1 MLRNSQYLEGCTIGA
16 TDGPIG
22 EVTDLY
28 FDDKA
33 WVIRYLVV
41 STGEWLSNRKVLISP
56 YAISQPQWA
65 QRLLPA
71 ALTKEQVRNSPDIDT
86 DKPISRQHEM
96 QYLKYYRYPNYWGST
111 GLWGVGVNP
120 NMMPMYSGFEGS
132 ADQYRQTE
140 TDREETGRREHY
152 DSHLRSCNAV
162 MKYHIRAT
170 DGDIGHVHALLVD
183 DESWAIRY
191 LILETSNWW
200 LGHQVL
206 IAPQW
211 IDDVNWFDRKVSVTM
226 TRQAVKDAP
235 LYDAAV
241 SLNRVQEMGI
251 HQHYGRPGY
260 WAVEGE
266 SGAAGSR
273 RCVRGRPMPS
283 RPEI

>member
-22 EVTDLY
+22 EVKDLY

-41 STGEWLSNRKVLISP
+41 STGQWLSNRKVLISP
-56 YAISQPQWA
+56 YAIRQPQWDQGQLSA
-65 QRLLPA
+65 T
-71 ALTKEQVRNSPDIDT
+71 LTKEQVRNSPDIDT
-86 DKPISRQHEM
+86 DKPISRQYEM

-120 NMMPMYSGFEGS
+120 NLMPMNSGVNWS
-132 ADQYRQTE
+132 ADQFPQAEAERDE
-140 TDREETGRREHY
+140 MGRREHY

-170 DGDIGHVHALLVD
+170 DGDIGHVHSLLID
-183 DESWAIRY
+183 DETWAIRY
-191 LILETSNWW
+191 LIVETSNWW

-211 IDDVNWFDRKVSVTM
+211 IEDVNWFDCKVSVAL

-235 LYDAAV
+235 PYEAAG
-241 SLNRVQEMGI
+241 SLDRVQEMGI

-273 RCVRGRPMPS
+273 R
-283 RPEI
+283 